1 MMVMTKKT
9 RKMLPKIRTV
19 GPGRNLGGTWGKP
32 GGNLEGT
39 WGNLGEPG
47 GTWGNL
53 GGSPGAIG
61 PLKILTDRHRSKTFL
76 LILEDIYFFF
86 KRSGLLFVPYGFS
99 NLPTALKMRL
109 RKP

>member
-1 MMVMTKKT
+1 MVMTKKT

-47 GTWGNL
+47 GQPGGNR
-53 GGSPGAIG
+53 P
-61 PLKILTDRHRSKTFL
+61 PQDFDRHRSKTFL
-76 LILEDIYFFF
+76 LILEVIYFFF
-86 KRSGLLFVPYGFS
+86 KRSGLLFVPSGFS